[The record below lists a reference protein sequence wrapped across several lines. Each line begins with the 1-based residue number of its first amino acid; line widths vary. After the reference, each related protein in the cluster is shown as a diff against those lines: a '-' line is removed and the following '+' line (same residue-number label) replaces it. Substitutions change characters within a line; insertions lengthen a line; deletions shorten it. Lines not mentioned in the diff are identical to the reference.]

1 MKKQPP
7 QDAIQLGQHLVP
19 YRLKRSSRAG
29 KVYLKIRPAEG
40 LEVVVPAKY
49 PLADLPFLLK
59 SRQTWILQKLALMSQ
74 RAGHMKANQ
83 LAERQEV
90 RLLGRYYRL
99 VTVFQEGPPA
109 VEAVDDKI
117 IVMLPQNLQDRLTQV
132 LENWLR
138 QQARTIIMER
148 VELAVKKMNIT
159 YNQVFIKDQKTRWG
173 SCSNRGNLNFNYR
186 LVMAPLPVIDYIVVH
201 ELAHLV
207 EMNHSK
213 KFWALVES
221 ICPDYRVH
229 RQWLKEHGAELTL

>member
-1 MKKQPP
+1 MKKQPSH
-7 QDAIQLGQHLVP
+7 DAIQLGEHLVP

-29 KVYLKIRPAEG
+29 RVYLKIRPEEG
-40 LEVVVPAKY
+40 LEVVVPARY
-49 PLADLPFLLK
+49 PLAHLPSLIK

-74 RAGHMKANQ
+74 RAGQMKANR

-90 RLLGRYYRL
+90 RLLGQYYRL

-109 VEAVDDKI
+109 VELVGDKI
-117 IVMLPQNLQDRLTQV
+117 IVMLPQNLQDKLTQV

-138 QQARTIIMER
+138 QQARVIIMER

-213 KFWALVES
+213 KFWALVENV
-221 ICPDYRVH
+221 CPDYRTH